1 MKHTIRS
8 KAGGRVVIERH
19 EDVVQI
25 TVVSAATNAATVTM
39 GPHAAAA
46 MQVGIDQ
53 FTESGGRFERRINS
67 IPRHPWYRKKYFIH
81 AYLRSSRKLAPC
93 SWSALS
99 QRIPEHQI

>member
-39 GPHAAAA
+39 GPHEAAVVLMAIGVEADKAMEAMEAVMVESVNLGPAAARA
-46 MQVGIDQ
+46 AAG
-53 FTESGGRFERRINS
+53 
-67 IPRHPWYRKKYFIH
+67 
-81 AYLRSSRKLAPC
+81 
-93 SWSALS
+93 SAF
-99 QRIPEHQI
+99 QH